1 MRKLRFDLNV
11 ETNALLCPNPQEF
24 YSKCYIT
31 EDIVNNYR
39 TIPGVKTSTKVANV
53 LFSDILKASACNF
66 TGVEDQA
73 LDAIDIDVVAVSAL
87 ASLCRFDLESS
98 FVSLQMA
105 QGSNGSFEVASFM
118 SYYWD
123 EMAKEIQAEVATLRW
138 QGDTAGATTTYLDLV
153 DGYEKKFLADGDIVP
168 VTGTTITVANVITEM
183 TKVYQALDPACLA
196 KKDDL
201 RLYVSANVAVAYEIA
216 AAQGNTIAYVTE
228 ALKLS
233 FAGIKMVVN
242 PGMSNNT
249 MVLTNKMNL
258 IYAFDG
264 EGDATALKAVNL
276 EDTIAEPI
284 LRTRT
289 NLKLGFFYTNPT
301 EIVFYSPLA
310 S

>member
-39 TIPGVKTSTKVANV
+39 PIPGVKTSTKVANV
-53 LFSDILKASACNF
+53 LFENVLKAATCNF
-66 TGVEDQA
+66 SATTDD
-73 LDAIDIDVVAVSAL
+73 LDAIDIDVTALSAM
-87 ASLCRFDLESS
+87 AELCRFDLESS

-105 QGSNGSFEVASFM
+105 KGSNAAFDVPSFM

-123 EMAKEIQAEVATLRW
+123 ELSKEIQEEVAVLRW
-138 QGDTAGATTTYLDLV
+138 KGNTAGATSTYLDLV
-153 DGYEKKFLADGDIVP
+153 DGYEKKFLADAGVVG
-168 VTGTTITVANVITEM
+168 VTGTTITVSNVIAEM

-196 KKDDL
+196 DLKNL
-201 RLYVSANVAVAYEIA
+201 RLYVSANVATAYTVA
-216 AAQGNTIAYVTE
+216 AAQGNTIAFVTE
-228 ALKLS
+228 PLAMS
-233 FAGIKMVVN
+233 FVGIKIVVN

-249 MVLTNKMNL
+249 MVLTNKDNL

-264 EGDATALKAVNL
+264 ENDAKEIKAINL
-276 EDTIAEPI
+276 EETIAEPR
-284 LRTRT
+284 LRSRV
-289 NLKLGFFYTNPT
+289 NLKVGFFYTNPS